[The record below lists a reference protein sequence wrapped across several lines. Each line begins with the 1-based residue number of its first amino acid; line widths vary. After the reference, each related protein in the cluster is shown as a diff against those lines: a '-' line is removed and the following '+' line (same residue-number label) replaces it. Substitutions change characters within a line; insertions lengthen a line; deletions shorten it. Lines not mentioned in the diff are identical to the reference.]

1 MTINFENYGHFYA
14 FACDEDETYNYK
26 CEDGYTLRE
35 CASWCEEIMTIHPLE
50 RACICDNLTGE
61 VVATITYEN
70 EDEEEEN
77 WDDDFRDDWGD
88 EIGFNPYEGCYDY
101 DC

>member
-1 MTINFENYGHFYA
+1 MTINFENYGRFYA
-14 FACDEDETYNYK
+14 FACDEYENYTYK

-35 CASWCEEIMTIHPLE
+35 CASWCEEIMTIHPLQQ
-50 RACICDNLTGE
+50 ACICDNLTGE
-61 VVATITYEN
+61 VVATITYES

-77 WDDDFRDDWGD
+77 WDDDFRDGWDD
-88 EIGFNPYEGCYDY
+88 EMGFNPYEGCYDY